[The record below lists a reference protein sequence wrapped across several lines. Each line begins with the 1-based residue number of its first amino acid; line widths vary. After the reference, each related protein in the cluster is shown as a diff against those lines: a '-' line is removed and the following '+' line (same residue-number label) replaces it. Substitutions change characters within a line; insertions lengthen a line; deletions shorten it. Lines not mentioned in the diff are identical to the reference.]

1 MSLTLF
7 KNITSELTDY
17 EKKTLV
23 PMLLESLQNTHTCF
37 RIKGRTLCEYF
48 NACRID
54 VSDVRIR
61 KMVNYIRV
69 MNLASPKVL
78 IGASTG
84 YFLTDI
90 IAVVDAQIESL
101 QGRVDSMTA
110 AIDALKAQKENLKR
124 QNAH

>member
-23 PMLLESLQNTHTCF
+23 PMLLDSLKNTHTCF
-37 RIKGRTLCEYF
+37 RIKARNLCDWF
-48 NACRID
+48 NACRIE
-54 VSDVRIR
+54 VSEVRIR

-78 IGASTG
+78 IGAGNG
-84 YFLTDI
+84 YFLTDS
-90 IAVVDAQIESL
+90 IAVVDTQIESL

-124 QNAH
+124 KNSL